1 MGGRDGL
8 RKKRSST
15 APRAALNRAES
26 PFSQLRSPR
35 ATLRGAVT
43 RPQSQSRAESSQGA
57 RRGGLV
63 TPVSNARVQV
73 KRSVPPPT
81 QRRRLTIEIDLGE
94 DDLTASPTSK
104 LPNSSAGFIT
114 AQNKLKQVI

>member
-43 RPQSQSRAESSQGA
+43 KSQSQSRAVSSQGA
-57 RRGGLV
+57 RQGGLV
-63 TPVSNARVQV
+63 ASVSGSGIGGA
-73 KRSVPPPT
+73 
-81 QRRRLTIEIDLGE
+81 
-94 DDLTASPTSK
+94 
-104 LPNSSAGFIT
+104 
-114 AQNKLKQVI
+114 